1 MCRRQRSR
9 PFYSSAGSD
18 VYKKQVQDWGC
29 LASTLSFP
37 DSHISRSTCGLVAMT
52 SASHAEGRQFDPG
65 QVYFGASSLLF
76 AFRITSERFLCQ
88 NSTVGS
94 LQMQSRA
101 RHIRCDLNIGIVSDL
116 HVRCECS
123 TRATCDLMLA
133 SASVASDVMLMVN
146 ARIAADTILAQGLNP
161 LRV

>member
-1 MCRRQRSR
+1 
-9 PFYSSAGSD
+9 
-18 VYKKQVQDWGC
+18 
-29 LASTLSFP
+29 
-37 DSHISRSTCGLVAMT
+37 
-52 SASHAEGRQFDPG
+52 
-65 QVYFGASSLLF
+65 VYFGASSLLF

-101 RHIRCDLNIGIVSDL
+101 LHIRCDLNIGIVSDL